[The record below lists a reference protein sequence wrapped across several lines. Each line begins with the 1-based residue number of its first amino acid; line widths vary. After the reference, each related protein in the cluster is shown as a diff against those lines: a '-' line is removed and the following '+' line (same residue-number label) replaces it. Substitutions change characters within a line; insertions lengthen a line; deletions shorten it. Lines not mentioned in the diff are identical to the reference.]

1 MYTLKPDLLGS
12 LSRDVYPD
20 ITGQFGCGVIKKNS
34 DLQCVGVLVEGGGGG
49 GAVGKTMGVAEGCDS
64 PLQWE
69 VGGLSDNLN
78 KATTLDKKYAQTPR
92 IVFFPKTLSFHEHI
106 ITYTSPILQKLA

>member
-12 LSRDVYPD
+12 FPGDVYPD

-34 DLQCVGVLVEGGGGG
+34 DLQCVGVCWWGGGGEG
-49 GAVGKTMGVAEGCDS
+49 GKTMGVAKGCDS

-78 KATTLDKKYAQTPR
+78 KATTLDQR
-92 IVFFPKTLSFHEHI
+92 
-106 ITYTSPILQKLA
+106 